1 METVRNA
8 LLWESLGDR
17 AVRCGLCA
25 HRCRIAEGRRGAC
38 GVRENRGGELVTL
51 VYGRLVARNVDPI
64 EKKPLFHVAP
74 GTLSYSIATAGCN
87 LRCAH
92 CQNYEISQVQREGGW
107 LPGTFVPAEDVVQDA
122 VATGCRSVAYTYT
135 EPTVYFEYALDC
147 MRLAKRRGLLNVFVT
162 NGYMTPECLE
172 ATRGLLDAANVDLKA
187 MSDAFYREVC
197 GGHLEPVLETIQG
210 MHEMGVWVEV
220 TTLIIPGRNDREEEL
235 REIAR
240 FLASVDPEIPWH
252 VTGFF
257 PTYRMTDAPP
267 TPTSTLVRAREI
279 GLEAGLRYVYTGNR
293 PGAGGEDTLCP
304 GCGTAVVERRGFLV
318 TARRLT
324 PEGACAACGRRLAG
338 LGMGEMP

>member
-1 METVRNA
+1 METVRKA
-8 LLWESLGDR
+8 LLWEPFGDR

-25 HRCRIAEGRRGAC
+25 HRCRIAEGCRGLC
-38 GVRENRGGELVTL
+38 GVRENRAGELVTL

-92 CQNYEISQVQREGGW
+92 CQNYAISQIQREEGW
-107 LPGTFVPAEDVVQDA
+107 LPGTFVRPEEVVRDA

-147 MRLAKRRGLLNVFVT
+147 MKLARREGLLNVFVT
-162 NGYMTPECLE
+162 NGYMTAECLE
-172 ATRGLLDAANVDLKA
+172 AARGLLDAANVDLKS

-197 GGHLEPVLETIQG
+197 GARLQPVLETIRG
-210 MHEMGVWVEV
+210 MKARGIWVEV

-240 FLASVDPEIPWH
+240 FLASVDPDTPWH

-267 TPTSTLVRAREI
+267 TPASVLVRAREI
-279 GLEAGLRYVYTGNR
+279 GLEQGLRYVYTGNR
-293 PGAGGEDTLCP
+293 PGTRGEDTTCP
-304 GCGTAVVERRGFLV
+304 GCGTVVVERRGFLV
-318 TARRLT
+318 TARKLT
-324 PEGACAACGRRLAG
+324 PGGACAACGRRVAG
-338 LGMGEMP
+338 LDMGETP